1 MRMNETLVSD
11 IWLVFKEY
19 LDKKVVDAIAT
30 KYVDILVDNG
40 ADDDALKVALGID
53 EDLDA
58 AISYYLD
65 EEVEEDDAE
74 YELDFED

>member
-1 MRMNETLVSD
+1 MLNETIVSD

-40 ADDDALKVALGID
+40 ADDEALKTALGID

-65 EEVEEDDAE
+65 EEVEDEE
-74 YELDFED
+74 NYELDFED

>member
-1 MRMNETLVSD
+1 MMLNETIVSD

-40 ADDDALKVALGID
+40 ADDEALKTALGID

-65 EEVEEDDAE
+65 EEVEDEE
-74 YELDFED
+74 NYELDFED